1 MINAAKAD
9 GQIDRQEVERISA
22 KLGDAGSEEEARAFL
37 LEEMQ
42 KPSDIDGV
50 AREASSPELAVQVY
64 AASLLAIEVDTA
76 AERAYLRD
84 LAGRLG
90 LDASAVARVHQ
101 ALGLAAPA

>member
-9 GQIDRQEVERISA
+9 GQIDPQEVERISA
-22 KLGDAGSEEEARAFL
+22 KLGDAGSEEETRAFL
-37 LEEMQ
+37 VEEMQ
-42 KPSDIDGV
+42 KPSDVNGI
-50 AREASSPELAVQVY
+50 ARQASSPELAVQVY

-90 LDASAVARVHQ
+90 LDASAARVHQ